1 MARTDRVRKETVVL
15 YETTLTRQVADSYRH
30 LGWWRDRL
38 LNDGVAEA
46 VAQYPGRTALVDAR
60 GRITYATLQER
71 ADHCALALLVHG
83 IRKGDVVTAQLP
95 NWNEF
100 AILTLALER
109 IGAVINPLAPVFR
122 QHELRVML
130 RLAGSVAVVI
140 PAIFRGSDDTAMYA
154 ELRRDTPSHKQLIV
168 VGDTSNDDVNGV
180 LSWSQLLATGAEHA
194 ATRPVL
200 DWLRPS
206 PDDVTALEFTP
217 AQPVSPKA
225 SCTRLTHSA
234 PRLTR

>member
-15 YETTLTRQVADSYRH
+15 YETTLTRQVADSYRY

-95 NWNEF
+95 Q
-100 AILTLALER
+100 LER
-109 IGAVINPLAPVFR
+109 VCHLDP
-122 QHELRVML
+122 
-130 RLAGSVAVVI
+130 GS
-140 PAIFRGSDDTAMYA
+140 
-154 ELRRDTPSHKQLIV
+154 
-168 VGDTSNDDVNGV
+168 
-180 LSWSQLLATGAEHA
+180 
-194 ATRPVL
+194 
-200 DWLRPS
+200 
-206 PDDVTALEFTP
+206 
-217 AQPVSPKA
+217 
-225 SCTRLTHSA
+225 
-234 PRLTR
+234 